1 MYARLFHL
9 RFTSHHQPTR
19 VHEDRKEHVLRIS
32 VKARH
37 HLRLRAKESMNQYS
51 GRMSDVGRGP
61 CHLADTQLDQV
72 REQATHLTT
81 VFSDPRIHARH

>member
-1 MYARLFHL
+1 MANELMK
-9 RFTSHHQPTR
+9 R
-19 VHEDRKEHVLRIS
+19 VEW
-32 VKARH
+32 
-37 HLRLRAKESMNQYS
+37 
-51 GRMSDVGRGP
+51 SDVRRGT